1 MGLASILA
9 VGGRAGISCLSRRA
23 KAQCVSIW
31 FSLPAV
37 DTDRCGAGPRLF
49 FCLISVGEPG
59 SSDDFKS
66 AELSAPF
73 HLFYKQG

>member
-1 MGLASILA
+1 
-9 VGGRAGISCLSRRA
+9 
-23 KAQCVSIW
+23 VSIW

-37 DTDRCGAGPRLF
+37 DTGRCGAGPRLF

-59 SSDDFKS
+59 SSDDFKY